1 VSTVDRACDNRRMCP
16 VSRALDEHRAAVR
29 ERLAA
34 SGVVRSG
41 PGSVSW
47 KVNREIVVVA
57 GWGRAILMQLAHP
70 LVAAGVAEH
79 SSFRS
84 SPGARLTRLWST
96 VRAML
101 SLTFGSND
109 ELVETAARINSIHDR
124 VSGRLGEAAGAIE
137 TGRRYSAHDPAL
149 LRWVHATLL
158 QSVPLTYE
166 RLVGPLTAAERDR
179 YCAEAAIMEPLLDI
193 PAGLL
198 PRTSAQLDAYLDEMR
213 GSGTIAV
220 SATSRELAR
229 AILFPPGWR
238 VLWPA
243 FRLLQLLTIGLLPPE
258 IRTGYGFRWTDG
270 DTRALG
276 RWTAALR
283 QAYRLCPAALRE
295 WPAARVRQPGVET
308 SQSAH
313 ISLRDC

>member
-1 VSTVDRACDNRRMCP
+1 MRPASG
-16 VSRALDEHRAAVR
+16 ALDAHRAAVR
-29 ERLAA
+29 ERLAV
-34 SGVVRSG
+34 SGGVRSG

-70 LVAAGVAEH
+70 LIAAGVAEH

-101 SLTFGSND
+101 SLTFGSDD
-109 ELVETAARINSIHDR
+109 EVVEAAARINSIHDR
-124 VSGRLGEAAGAIE
+124 VSGRLGDAAGSVEA
-137 TGRRYSAHDPAL
+137 GRRYSAHDPEL

-166 RLVGPLTAAERDR
+166 RLVGPLTPAERDR
-179 YCAEAAIMEPLLDI
+179 YCVEAAIMEPLLDI

-198 PRTSAQLDAYLDEMR
+198 PRTRAQLEAYMGEMLD
-213 GSGTIAV
+213 GGTIAV
-220 SATSRELAR
+220 SATSRALAR

-238 VLWPA
+238 LLWPA
-243 FRLLQLLTIGLLPPE
+243 FRFLQLLTIGQLPPA
-258 IRTGYGFRWTDG
+258 IREGYGFTWTDRDG
-270 DTRALG
+270 WALA
-276 RWTAALR
+276 RWMAAV
-283 QAYRLCPAALRE
+283 RLVWRLSPARLRE
-295 WPAARVRQPGVET
+295 WPAARRVSPVTTIPPRLQTADSDVR
-308 SQSAH
+308 
-313 ISLRDC
+313 D

>member
-1 VSTVDRACDNRRMCP
+1 MRPA
-16 VSRALDEHRAAVR
+16 SRALDEHRAAVR

-84 SPGARLTRLWST
+84 SPAARVRRLGST
-96 VRAML
+96 VAAML
-101 SLTFGSND
+101 SLTFGSDD
-109 ELVETAARINSIHDR
+109 ELVDAAARINGIHDR
-124 VSGRLGEAAGAIE
+124 VSGRLGEAAGSMEA
-137 TGRRYSAHDPAL
+137 GRHYSAHDPAL

-158 QSVPLTYE
+158 ESVPLIYE
-166 RLVGPLTAAERDR
+166 RLAGPLTPAERDR
-179 YCAEAAIMEPLLDI
+179 FCAEAAIMEPLLDI

-198 PRTSAQLDAYLDEMR
+198 PRNSAQLDAYLGEML

-238 VLWPA
+238 LLWPA

-258 IRTGYGFRWTDG
+258 IRAGYGFRWTDR

-283 QAYRLCPAALRE
+283 RAYRWCPTALRE
-295 WPAARVRQPGVET
+295 WPAARLRPSRVEA